1 MELLTLTDE
10 VAWRATGLETPV
22 FADPTGRRALAIGG
36 IGAAVVA
43 VTLAALVIVVTAAIG
58 FSGFPAPA
66 APLHGLLARTA
77 APTSAHGET
86 RTLADIDTPRRA
98 G

>member
-10 VAWRATGLETPV
+10 VAWTATGLETPV
-22 FADPTGRRALAIGG
+22 FDDPTGRRARAVGG
-36 IGAAVVA
+36 LGAAAVA

-58 FSGFPAPA
+58 FSSLPA
-66 APLHGLLARTA
+66 AFPPLHGLVARTA
-77 APTSAHGET
+77 APAAHGGVQK
-86 RTLADIDTPRRA
+86 LADVDSARRA